1 VSISWVELI
10 GYLASALVVA
20 SLAMTSVVR
29 LRIVSLVGSVVFVAY
44 GLLLGSIPIV
54 ITNVAV
60 AGLNI
65 WFLRKEF
72 APHRDLGAVPIA
84 PDAPFLLDF
93 LNSHRAD
100 IVRFH
105 PGFSDPGPDD
115 FVRLLT
121 RDGLPAGAVIAT
133 PDGETLRLRVDY
145 VMNAFRDSRIGAWL
159 YGAGA
164 DVFTKAGFTTIVAE
178 PDSEAVRSY
187 LARSGF
193 VEEDGRLV
201 LRLRA

>member
-1 VSISWVELI
+1 VGFSWVELV

-44 GLLLGSIPIV
+44 GLLLPSIPII
-54 ITNVAV
+54 ITNAAV

-93 LNSHRAD
+93 LNSHRTD
-100 IVRFH
+100 IARFH
-105 PGFSDPGPDD
+105 PDFRDPGPDD

-121 RDGLPAGAVIAT
+121 RDGLPAGAVVGT
-133 PDGETLRLRVDY
+133 PDGETLHLRLDY
-145 VMNAFRDSRIGAWL
+145 VMTAFRDSRIGAWL
-159 YGAGA
+159 YGPGS
-164 DVFTKAGFTTIVAE
+164 DVFTKAGFTTIAVE
-178 PDSEAVRSY
+178 PESDAVRTY
-187 LARSGF
+187 LERSGF
-193 VEEDGRLV
+193 TAEDGRLV
-201 LRLRA
+201 LRLHP

>member
-1 VSISWVELI
+1 MGFSWVELV

-29 LRIVSLVGSVVFVAY
+29 LRIVSLVGSVVFVGY
-44 GLLLGSIPIV
+44 GLLLPSIPIM

-93 LNSHRAD
+93 LHSHRTD
-100 IVRFH
+100 IARFH
-105 PGFSDPGPDD
+105 PDFRDPGPGD

-121 RDGLPAGAVIAT
+121 RDGLPAGAVVGS
-133 PDGETLRLRVDY
+133 PDGDTLHLRLDY

-159 YGAGA
+159 YGSGA
-164 DVFTKAGFTTIVAE
+164 DVFTKAGFTTIMAE
-178 PDSEAVRSY
+178 PESEAVRSY
-187 LARSGF
+187 LVRSGF
-193 VEEDGRLV
+193 VAQDGRLV
-201 LRLRA
+201 LRLRS